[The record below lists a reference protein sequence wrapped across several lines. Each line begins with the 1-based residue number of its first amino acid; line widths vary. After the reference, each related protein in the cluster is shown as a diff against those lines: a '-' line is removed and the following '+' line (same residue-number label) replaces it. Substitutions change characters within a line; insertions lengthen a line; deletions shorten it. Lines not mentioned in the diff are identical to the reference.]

1 MDNKALLVVDPQI
14 DFITGSLPVPGAEQA
29 MDKLAEYIKEN
40 GAEYTHVIVTADRH
54 PLTHCSFTQNGG
66 EWPRHCV
73 ADSVGAA
80 IWPAIMETL
89 YDYPGKLTVLHK
101 GENPEIEEYSI
112 FKNTGGAKKL
122 RTMVEDEK
130 IMEIDICGL
139 AGDVCVANTLK
150 DAVSELKNVS
160 FNILLQFS
168 PSLDGG
174 KVLSSLASGL
184 GINH

>member
-89 YDYPGKLTVLHK
+89 YDYP
-101 GENPEIEEYSI
+101 
-112 FKNTGGAKKL
+112 
-122 RTMVEDEK
+122 
-130 IMEIDICGL
+130 
-139 AGDVCVANTLK
+139 
-150 DAVSELKNVS
+150 
-160 FNILLQFS
+160 
-168 PSLDGG
+168 
-174 KVLSSLASGL
+174 
-184 GINH
+184 